1 MFTKEEVMRKIKSM
15 PPEQFKQMIWKVL
28 DESGIKYTKDE
39 AGLSESFGKLE
50 LSTLEDLYQEQEV

>member
-28 DESGIKYTKDE
+28 DESGIEYTKDE

-50 LSTLEDLYQEQEV
+50 LSTLEDLCQEQEV

>member
-1 MFTKEEVMRKIKSM
+1 MRKIKSM

-28 DESGIKYTKDE
+28 DESGIEYTKDE

-50 LSTLEDLYQEQEV
+50 LPTLKDLYQEQEV